1 MKYTDTLSSDNYSLE
16 LACNRALIAFSC
28 VAFLL
33 ANGCALKFKNFL
45 PSAHLI
51 VASFSYLAYYVITEV
66 NYTIIN
72 DEGVYLLIFYISII
86 CEYLGRLALWLAA
99 IEVFRSN
106 PRQKPLIWIFP
117 YQMYLLGL
125 GMFGVHSICYC
136 VLGIAEMVLGATSP
150 PALIEC
156 MQKSRLV
163 AMYLFWAFVGAVFL
177 LFFFYRKTVNHF
189 YGTFIFF
196 YLCLVPGILVMTI
209 DENVLSKTD
218 QSQVRIAYI
227 AEFVLYRLMYLFA
240 IGWGSL
246 FASQWAK
253 SKEIRDTE
261 EVTADVVDIDIDD
274 FDNTYDEKAEETGSN
289 RHLAV

>member
-1 MKYTDTLSSDNYSLE
+1 MKYTDTLSSDVYQLE
-16 LACNRALIAFSC
+16 LACNRALIALSC

-51 VASFSYLAYYVITEV
+51 TSAFSFLAYYVITEV
-66 NYTIIN
+66 NYTIIH

-99 IEVFRSN
+99 IEVFRLN
-106 PRQKPLIWIFP
+106 PRQALIWIFP
-117 YQMYLLGL
+117 YLMYLLAL
-125 GMFGVHSICYC
+125 GMFGVHGICYC
-136 VLGIAEMVLGATSP
+136 VLGIVQMVLGATTP
-150 PALIEC
+150 PAVVDC
-156 MQKSRLV
+156 MTKSRLV
-163 AMYLFWAFVGAVFL
+163 AMYLFWPFVGAVFL

-196 YLCLVPGILVMTI
+196 YMCLVPGILVMTI

-218 QSQVRIAYI
+218 QNQIRIAYI
-227 AEFVLYRLMYLFA
+227 AEFVLYRLLYLFA
-240 IGWGSL
+240 IGWASL
-246 FASQWAK
+246 FAAQWAK
-253 SKEIRDTE
+253 SKTVHDPAD

-274 FDNTYDEKAEETGSN
+274 FDEKAEETGSH